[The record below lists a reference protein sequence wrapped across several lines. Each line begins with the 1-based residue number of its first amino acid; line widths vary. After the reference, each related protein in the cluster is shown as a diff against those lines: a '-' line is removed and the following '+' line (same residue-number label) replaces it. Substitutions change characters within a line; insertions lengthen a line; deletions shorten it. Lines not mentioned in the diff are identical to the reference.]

1 MYFFQSI
8 FLIFLIVI
16 ASFIIY
22 QYTSSNKNINKK
34 LAILLYLVFIQA
46 MFILFG
52 NHSHPMSLIFLDFSC
67 FLGYLLKR
75 RREAFL
81 LSIINIIYCS
91 MVLTIPWYYY
101 LIYIG
106 YLGIDFLLDN
116 HRKDSIH
123 YFLIGKAFITSF
135 IYFLYFEHSA
145 IGIGYLSF
153 VFLYFYSMLDF
164 AYHYLKNY
172 ETKNN
177 DDTLIFQI
185 AHEVKNPIAVCKGY
199 LDMLDT
205 TKKEKVNKYIP
216 IIRSEMNRALTIMDD
231 FLNLKRLTIQKD
243 IMDLILLL
251 EDVKATM
258 DSILSDQNIVLELP
272 KIEEEVL
279 IEGDYDRLK
288 QVFVNLIKNAY
299 EANAKKIQ
307 LTIIA
312 KKDTVEIMIQDNGEG
327 ISKRDL
333 KRVGQLF
340 YTTKSKGTGIG
351 VSMSKEII
359 RLHQGMIQY
368 DSILGK
374 GTTIKITLPNCF
386 VF

>member
-8 FLIFLIVI
+8 FLIFLIIV
-16 ASFIIY
+16 ASFMIY

-34 LAILLYLVFIQA
+34 LAILLYLAFIQA
-46 MFILFG
+46 MLTIFG
-52 NHSHPMSLIFLDFSC
+52 NCYHPIFLIFLDFSC

-91 MVLTIPWYYY
+91 MLLTIPWYYY
-101 LIYIG
+101 LVYIG
-106 YLGIDFLLDN
+106 YLGLDFLLDN

-123 YFLIGKAFITSF
+123 YFLIGKAFLTSF

-145 IGIGYLSF
+145 LGIGYLSF
-153 VFLYFYSMLDF
+153 IFLYFYSMLSF
-164 AYHYLKNY
+164 TYHYLKNY
-172 ETKNN
+172 EIKNN

-205 TKKEKVNKYIP
+205 TKKEKINKYIP

-251 EDVKATM
+251 EDVKATI
-258 DSILSDQNIVLELP
+258 DSILSDKNVILQLP
-272 KIEEEVL
+272 KIEEEIL

-299 EANAKKIQ
+299 EANATEIELKI
-307 LTIIA
+307 IP
-312 KKDTVEIMIQDNGEG
+312 KRDTVEIIVQDNGEG
-327 ISKRDL
+327 INKRDL
-333 KRVGQLF
+333 KRVGQIF

-359 RLHQGMIQY
+359 KLHQGSLDY
-368 DSILGK
+368 HSVVEK
-374 GTTIKITLPNCF
+374 GTTVTVILPSYIIF
-386 VF
+386 